1 MLQCIFISS
10 VFNDLVLYKQA
21 FLLQKDNKKSEKG
34 GDGKGSELSDTIKRD
49 SVQLMGEMAPFKV
62 GIIGCGHLGTMIL
75 TKLLEISG
83 SFNNL

>member
-1 MLQCIFISS
+1 MLQCIFIAS
-10 VFNDLVLYKQA
+10 VYNDLVLYKQA
-21 FLLQKDNKKSEKG
+21 FLLQKDNKR
-34 GDGKGSELSDTIKRD
+34 DGKSSELGDALRHD
-49 SVQLMGEMAPFKV
+49 SVQLMGEMVPFKV